1 MWRTL
6 ILMIGFA
13 PWVYANFPLTFA
25 VMYIQPVIIPM
36 LIVSIWIM
44 AYGVI
49 AALWLAGKTRLYWL
63 QALLVPVPVSLLIFW
78 SDLHDTGM
86 VERSVA
92 WLYDIPTHAVGVGI
106 GVLILHRRRR
116 LKVLRE
122 AALKDQ
128 APNRQPN

>member
-36 LIVSIWIM
+36 LIVSAWIM

-49 AALWLAGKTRLYWL
+49 SYLWLADKTRLDWL

-86 VERSVA
+86 MERSIA

-106 GVLILHRRRR
+106 GALILHRRRR
-116 LKVLRE
+116 LKALRE

-128 APNRQPN
+128 DTGQQPD